1 MATVSASA
9 ALGAAAVLSAAVMS
23 QRITIT
29 PGNVAAGGL
38 GAYGPLATDSWVQVP
53 GLADGVYD
61 T

>member
-9 ALGAAAVLSAAVMS
+9 ALAAGAVLRAVVMS

-29 PGNVAAGGL
+29 PGTVLPGTGVT
-38 GAYGPLATDSWVQVP
+38 GPLATSSWVQVP
-53 GLADGVYD
+53 AVADGVYD